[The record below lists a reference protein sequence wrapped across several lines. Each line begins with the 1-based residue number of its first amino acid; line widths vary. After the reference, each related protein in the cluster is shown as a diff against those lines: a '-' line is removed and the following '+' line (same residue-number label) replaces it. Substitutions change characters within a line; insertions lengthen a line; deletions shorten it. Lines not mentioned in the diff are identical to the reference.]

1 VSALLEVDGRAAPI
15 APARRRRA
23 RPSPLIALSTA
34 FLGLVVVCA
43 ITGTLL
49 APHDPSAQNLAAT
62 LQGPSASH
70 WLGTDDSGRDVLS
83 RIIAGARAA
92 IIGPLA
98 IVLGSVAIGTV
109 LGLAAGYRGGWI
121 DTAIMRGVDLLYALP
136 ALLVAIVLLGV
147 LGGGYWVAVAVLV
160 VLTAPSDT
168 RIIRGGTLE
177 QRTLPYV
184 DAARTLGLSSRQVM
198 FRHIWPNL
206 LPLIVANVF
215 LNFAYSLV
223 SLSALSFL
231 GLGVG
236 PGAADWGRMLADNLQ
251 LIQDHPLPALAPGAA
266 LVLTATSANLL
277 GDWCYERLS
286 DRGRAR

>member
-1 VSALLEVDGRAAPI
+1 MSSLIDLNGTVTTVAPL
-15 APARRRRA
+15 RRRR
-23 RPSPLIALSTA
+23 RWPSPAMALSA
-34 FLGLVVVCA
+34 IFLGLVVLCA
-43 ITGTLL
+43 LTGTLL
-49 APHDPSAQNLAAT
+49 APHDPAAQDLIAT
-62 LQGPSASH
+62 LQGPGASH
-70 WLGTDDSGRDVLS
+70 WLGTDDSGRDILS
-83 RIIAGARAA
+83 RIIAGSRAA
-92 IIGPLA
+92 IVGPLVIA
-98 IVLGSVAIGTV
+98 LGSVVIGAV
-109 LGLAAGYRGGWI
+109 LGLAAGYRGGWL
-121 DTAIMRGVDLLYALP
+121 DTAIMRGVDLMYALP

-168 RIIRGGTLE
+168 RIIRGAALE

-184 DAARTLGLSSRQVM
+184 DAARTLGLSSRTIM

-206 LPLIVANVF
+206 LPLVVANSF
-215 LNFAYSLV
+215 LNLAYSLV

-231 GLGVG
+231 GLGVA
-236 PGAADWGRMLADNLQ
+236 PGEADWGRMLADNLQ
-251 LIQDHPLPALAPGAA
+251 LIQDHPLTVLAPGAA